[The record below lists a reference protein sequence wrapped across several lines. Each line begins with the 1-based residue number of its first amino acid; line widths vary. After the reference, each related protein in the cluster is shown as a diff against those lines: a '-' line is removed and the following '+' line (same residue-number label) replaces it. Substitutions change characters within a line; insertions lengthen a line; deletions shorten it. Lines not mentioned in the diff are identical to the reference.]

1 MFDTD
6 YTSRSLRDLKKII
19 GGSAEVDA
27 LMKRKFAALEKIDME
42 HAVIIKH
49 IKLVRGIS
57 SEISESLSKNG
68 FDPCVY
74 EYRDF
79 PRKYPYRVYFV
90 KKNKTLLILR
100 VFRHREIKNK
110 LAKTLLK
117 SIKEEILK

>member
-19 GGSAEVDA
+19 GGSAEVNA
-27 LMKRKFAALEKIDME
+27 LMKRKFAALEKINMK
-42 HAVIIKH
+42 HAVIMKH

-57 SEISESLSKNG
+57 SEISESLLKNG

-79 PRKYPYRVYFV
+79 PT
-90 KKNKTLLILR
+90 NILIGY
-100 VFRHREIKNK
+100 
-110 LAKTLLK
+110 
-117 SIKEEILK
+117 IL